1 MKKIIKP
8 VFALS
13 LIIMGVIVLMKI
25 NRTWALNPEQNM
37 NEESELKSEQNMNE
51 TSALNSKK
59 NLNVEYFI
67 SGIDSDTTY
76 KDLEREIGPVTGT
89 TGCGFVRDYYE
100 VEDLVFLD
108 YWMHA
113 LSEKGT
119 VIELMVEDMSE
130 NYKGLVMYV
139 EKNFK
144 STEYIKKLFAEGKII
159 SDVHKIEIKPRQFF
173 DLNDEYTY
181 EDIVNLYGKT
191 HGITDN
197 NRIYYH
203 INSYYV
209 FFPADFSS
217 NQESKLNYI
226 DLYSEDGKFK
236 CRIQYAPQII
246 NHSLNIFYD

>member
-8 VFALS
+8 MLALL
-13 LIIMGVIVLMKI
+13 LIVIGVIVLVKI
-25 NRTWALNPEQNM
+25 NRTWTLNPEQNM
-37 NEESELKSEQNMNE
+37 NEASELKYEQNLSE

-67 SGIDSDTTY
+67 NNIDSDTTY
-76 KDLEREIGPVTGT
+76 EDLEREIGPFTGSI
-89 TGCGFVRDYYE
+89 GSGIVRDYYKA
-100 VEDLVFLD
+100 EDLVFLD
-108 YWMHA
+108 NW
-113 LSEKGT
+113 LLGSSTKGP
-119 VIELMVEDMSE
+119 VIFEVEDISE
-130 NYKGLVMYV
+130 NYKGLIMYI

-144 STEYIKKLFAEGKII
+144 STEYIKKLFAEKKII
-159 SDVHKIEIKPRQFF
+159 SDVDKIEIKPRQFF

-181 EDIVNLYGKT
+181 EDIENLYGKP

-209 FFPADFSS
+209 FFQVNFSS
-217 NQESKLNYI
+217 NSESKFNYI

-236 CRIQYAPQII
+236 CRIQYAPRF
-246 NHSLNIFYD
+246 LNNSSNLFLD

>member
-1 MKKIIKP
+1 ME
-8 VFALS
+8 
-13 LIIMGVIVLMKI
+13 
-25 NRTWALNPEQNM
+25 RYLNE
-37 NEESELKSEQNMNE
+37 
-51 TSALNSKK
+51 
-59 NLNVEYFI
+59 
-67 SGIDSDTTY
+67 
-76 KDLEREIGPVTGT
+76 KD
-89 TGCGFVRDYYE
+89 
-100 VEDLVFLD
+100 
-108 YWMHA
+108 
-113 LSEKGT
+113 
-119 VIELMVEDMSE
+119 
-130 NYKGLVMYV
+130 
-139 EKNFK
+139 FK
-144 STEYIKKLFAEGKII
+144 STEYIKKLFAEKKII
-159 SDVHKIEIKPRQFF
+159 SDVDKIEIKPRQFF

>member
-8 VFALS
+8 VFALV
-13 LIIMGVIVLMKI
+13 LITMGVIVLMKMNKI
-25 NRTWALNPEQNM
+25 WALNHEQNP
-37 NEESELKSEQNMNE
+37 NEASELKSEQNLNEALEMKSEQNPNE
-51 TSALNSKK
+51 TSALNLKK

-144 STEYIKKLFAEGKII
+144 STEYIKKLFSEKKII
-159 SDVHKIEIKPRQFF
+159 SDSNKYRNKA
-173 DLNDEYTY
+173 
-181 EDIVNLYGKT
+181 KT
-191 HGITDN
+191 
-197 NRIYYH
+197 
-203 INSYYV
+203 
-209 FFPADFSS
+209 
-217 NQESKLNYI
+217 
-226 DLYSEDGKFK
+226 
-236 CRIQYAPQII
+236 
-246 NHSLNIFYD
+246 IF

>member
-51 TSALNSKK
+51 ISALNSKK
-59 NLNVEYFI
+59 NLNVKYFI
-67 SGIDSDTTY
+67 NNIDSDTTFI
-76 KDLEREIGPVTGT
+76 DLERDLGPFTGSR
-89 TGCGFVRDYYE
+89 GSGFVINYYE
-100 VEDLVFLD
+100 TEGLFFVDSWLILSSKDDIVSTLVVED
-108 YWMHA
+108 
-113 LSEKGT
+113 T
-119 VIELMVEDMSE
+119 SE
-130 NYKGLVMYV
+130 NYKCLLMYG
-139 EKNFK
+139 EEDFK
-144 STEYIKKLFAEGKII
+144 SSSYIKGLFDKRKII
-159 SDVHKIEIKPRQFF
+159 LNVDKIKIKPRQFF
-173 DLNDEYTY
+173 DLNYEYTY
-181 EDIVNLYGKT
+181 EDIVNLYGKP

-209 FFPADFSS
+209 FFPIDFSS
-217 NQESKLNYI
+217 NLESKLNYI

-236 CRIQYAPQII
+236 CRIQYAPEVI
-246 NHSLNIFYD
+246 NDSLNIFYD